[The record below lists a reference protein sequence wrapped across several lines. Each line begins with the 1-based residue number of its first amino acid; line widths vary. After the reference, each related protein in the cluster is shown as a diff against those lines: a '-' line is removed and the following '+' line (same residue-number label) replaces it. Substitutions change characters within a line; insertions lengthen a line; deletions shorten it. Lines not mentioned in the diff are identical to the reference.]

1 MSNLAFSLWL
11 GSGIFLMAIEF
22 LSPGLVMVFVGLG
35 SLTVV
40 FGMHFGYIDG
50 ILQQFTTF
58 FISSIIYLLTLRFLV
73 LRFVPSVTRKE
84 NIDEDEEVMGSIV
97 EIVAEITSGEFG
109 RVEHSGSS
117 WQARAEGDQTIL
129 KGEQVKIIGRE
140 NITWIVQKI
149 YKWGD
154 EVLSIYS
161 GIIILICFIV
171 YKTIIIVSERE
182 NIIVERL
189 GKYQRTLTPGI
200 YFLIPFIDFAAYKQE
215 MREQVIDI
223 PSQSVITK
231 DNIQVEIDGLL
242 YIKVM
247 DPKKASYGIG
257 NYLAASINLAQTT
270 MRSEVGK
277 ITLGSIFSERDE
289 VNAKIISEID
299 KASDPWGVKV
309 LRYEIKDI
317 APSLHVVETLEKQME
332 AEREK
337 RAEITRATAEKEK
350 LINVSE
356 GKRQSAINISEGE
369 KQKRINEAN
378 GRAEGIKLIA
388 DSTAQSL
395 KLVGEAIELPGG
407 NEALKMRII
416 DQYIDQLDEVF
427 ESGDV
432 SLFPANLASLK
443 GIVEELKGNKS
454 TLKGSSHVDR

>member
-1 MSNLAFSLWL
+1 M
-11 GSGIFLMAIEF
+11 
-22 LSPGLVMVFVGLG
+22 
-35 SLTVV
+35 
-40 FGMHFGYIDG
+40 
-50 ILQQFTTF
+50 
-58 FISSIIYLLTLRFLV
+58 
-73 LRFVPSVTRKE
+73 
-84 NIDEDEEVMGSIV
+84 
-97 EIVAEITSGEFG
+97 
-109 RVEHSGSS
+109 
-117 WQARAEGDQTIL
+117 
-129 KGEQVKIIGRE
+129 
-140 NITWIVQKI
+140 
-149 YKWGD
+149 
-154 EVLSIYS
+154 LSIYS
-161 GIIILICFIV
+161 GIIIFFCFIV
-171 YKTIIIVSERE
+171 YKIIIIVSERE
-182 NIIVERL
+182 NMIVERL
-189 GKYQRTLTPGI
+189 GKYHRTLKPGI
-200 YFLIPFIDFAAYKQE
+200 YFLIPFIDFVAYKQE

-247 DPKKASYGIG
+247 EPKKASYGIG
-257 NYLAASINLAQTT
+257 NYLEASINLAQTT
-270 MRSEVGK
+270 MRSEIGK

-317 APSLHVVETLEKQME
+317 APSRHVVDTLEKQME

-378 GRAEGIKLIA
+378 GKAEGIKLIA
-388 DSTAQSL
+388 DSTAKSL
-395 KLVGEAIELPGG
+395 KLVAEAIDLPGG

-416 DQYIDQLDEVF
+416 DQYIDQLDEVI
-427 ESGDV
+427 EAGDV

-443 GIVEELKGNKS
+443 GILEELKGTKS
-454 TLKGSSHVDR
+454 TLKENSYVSG

>member
-1 MSNLAFSLWL
+1 M
-11 GSGIFLMAIEF
+11 
-22 LSPGLVMVFVGLG
+22 
-35 SLTVV
+35 
-40 FGMHFGYIDG
+40 
-50 ILQQFTTF
+50 
-58 FISSIIYLLTLRFLV
+58 
-73 LRFVPSVTRKE
+73 
-84 NIDEDEEVMGSIV
+84 
-97 EIVAEITSGEFG
+97 
-109 RVEHSGSS
+109 
-117 WQARAEGDQTIL
+117 
-129 KGEQVKIIGRE
+129 
-140 NITWIVQKI
+140 
-149 YKWGD
+149 
-154 EVLSIYS
+154 LSIYS
-161 GIIILICFIV
+161 GIIILFCFIV
-171 YKTIIIVSERE
+171 YKIIIIVSERE
-182 NIIVERL
+182 NMIVERL
-189 GKYQRTLTPGI
+189 GKYHRTLKPGI
-200 YFLIPFIDFAAYKQE
+200 YFLIPFIDFVAYKQE

-247 DPKKASYGIG
+247 EPKKASYGIG
-257 NYLAASINLAQTT
+257 NYLEASINLAQTT
-270 MRSEVGK
+270 MRSEIGK

-317 APSLHVVETLEKQME
+317 APSRHVVETLEKQME

-378 GRAEGIKLIA
+378 GKAEGIKLIA
-388 DSTAQSL
+388 DSTAKSL
-395 KLVGEAIELPGG
+395 KLVAEAINLSGG

-416 DQYIDQLDEVF
+416 DQYIDQLDEVI
-427 ESGDV
+427 EAGDV

-443 GIVEELKGNKS
+443 GILEELKGTKS
-454 TLKGSSHVDR
+454 TLKENSYVSG

>member
-1 MSNLAFSLWL
+1 M
-11 GSGIFLMAIEF
+11 
-22 LSPGLVMVFVGLG
+22 
-35 SLTVV
+35 
-40 FGMHFGYIDG
+40 
-50 ILQQFTTF
+50 
-58 FISSIIYLLTLRFLV
+58 
-73 LRFVPSVTRKE
+73 
-84 NIDEDEEVMGSIV
+84 
-97 EIVAEITSGEFG
+97 
-109 RVEHSGSS
+109 
-117 WQARAEGDQTIL
+117 
-129 KGEQVKIIGRE
+129 
-140 NITWIVQKI
+140 
-149 YKWGD
+149 
-154 EVLSIYS
+154 LSIYS
-161 GIIILICFIV
+161 GIIILFCFIV
-171 YKTIIIVSERE
+171 YKIIIIVSERE
-182 NIIVERL
+182 NMIVERL
-189 GKYQRTLTPGI
+189 GKYHRTLKPGI
-200 YFLIPFIDFAAYKQE
+200 YFLIPFIDFVAYKQE

-247 DPKKASYGIG
+247 EPKKASYGIG
-257 NYLAASINLAQTT
+257 NYLEASINLAQTT
-270 MRSEVGK
+270 MRSEIGK

-317 APSLHVVETLEKQME
+317 APSRHVVETLEKQME

-378 GRAEGIKLIA
+378 GKAEGIKLIA
-388 DSTAQSL
+388 DSTAKSL
-395 KLVGEAIELPGG
+395 KLVAEAIDLPGG

-416 DQYIDQLDEVF
+416 DQYIDQLDEVI
-427 ESGDV
+427 EAGDV

-443 GIVEELKGNKS
+443 GILEELKGTKS
-454 TLKGSSHVDR
+454 TLKENSYVSG

>member
-1 MSNLAFSLWL
+1 M
-11 GSGIFLMAIEF
+11 
-22 LSPGLVMVFVGLG
+22 
-35 SLTVV
+35 
-40 FGMHFGYIDG
+40 
-50 ILQQFTTF
+50 
-58 FISSIIYLLTLRFLV
+58 
-73 LRFVPSVTRKE
+73 
-84 NIDEDEEVMGSIV
+84 
-97 EIVAEITSGEFG
+97 
-109 RVEHSGSS
+109 
-117 WQARAEGDQTIL
+117 
-129 KGEQVKIIGRE
+129 
-140 NITWIVQKI
+140 
-149 YKWGD
+149 
-154 EVLSIYS
+154 LSIYS
-161 GIIILICFIV
+161 GIIIFFCFIV
-171 YKTIIIVSERE
+171 YKIIIIVSERE
-182 NIIVERL
+182 NMIVERL
-189 GKYQRTLTPGI
+189 GKYHRTLKPGI
-200 YFLIPFIDFAAYKQE
+200 YFLIPFIDFVAYKQE

-247 DPKKASYGIG
+247 EPKKASYGIG
-257 NYLAASINLAQTT
+257 NYLEASINLAQTT
-270 MRSEVGK
+270 MRSEIGK

-317 APSLHVVETLEKQME
+317 APSRHVVETLEKQME

-378 GRAEGIKLIA
+378 GKAEGIKLIA
-388 DSTAQSL
+388 DSTAKSL
-395 KLVGEAIELPGG
+395 KLVAEAINLPGG

-416 DQYIDQLDEVF
+416 DQYIDQLDEVI
-427 ESGDV
+427 EAGDV

-443 GIVEELKGNKS
+443 GILEELKGTKS
-454 TLKGSSHVDR
+454 TLKENSYVSG